1 MRSRTSL
8 VVATALAVTVSAT
21 AALAQG
27 AKPSGASTPQE
38 AVATLQNATASGDML
53 QALPVISQAGLK
65 QIANEG
71 VTGLLMVLAFSDPDD
86 AMPGGPKPS
95 ASELAAKRKSYAQA
109 KNLAVQTIKPY
120 GLDPLIGKPVM
131 ADATQS
137 TLNTALDKADNAALI
152 TSLYGSLVKIGPL
165 LGMKEKPTPSPL
177 IKTATVSDYK
187 IAGDKAT
194 AKNGA
199 ETLNFVRVGGRWY
212 IEPPSEGGPGA
223 GGPAPSA
230 SSSSSAPAGGQAA
243 APRATAS
250 GKEPEIVVGGLQIAR
265 VTVPDNDLSAKPF
278 HADNGTTLVL
288 WVKLPA
294 GQGLIEIDD
303 DESVLEDVGDDKGS
317 SLGGKYG
324 SFPEEFKDGSGGT
337 IEIRSSGFPA
347 AGATAVTAAGSL
359 AMTISTGTRK
369 TRVPKIS
376 LANNAKFTLAKTPI
390 VVDEVK
396 LEDGEHAFMLNL
408 PRSLMNEIK
417 NVAFL
422 DAKGEPL
429 EGRRT
434 SSGYMNDAAQM
445 GFTVKTA
452 AKVVSMEFEMWQGL
466 KTVKVPFKVKAGL
479 GF

>member
-8 VVATALAVTVSAT
+8 VVAATLVVAVSA
-21 AALAQG
+21 ASALAQG
-27 AKPSGASTPQE
+27 AKPSGAATPQD
-38 AVATLQNATASGDML
+38 AVAVLQKAQASGDML
-53 QALPVISQAGLK
+53 KALPVVSPAGLK

-109 KNLAVQTIKPY
+109 KSLAVQTIKPY
-120 GLDPLIGKPVM
+120 GLDTLIGKPVL
-131 ADATQS
+131 ADDTQS
-137 TLNTALDKADNAALI
+137 KLNTALDTADNAALI
-152 TSLYGSLVKIGPL
+152 SSLYGSLVKIGPL
-165 LGMKEKPTPSPL
+165 LGMKETPAPTPL
-177 IKTATVSDYK
+177 IKTATVSDYR
-187 IAGDKAT
+187 INGDKAT
-194 AKNGA
+194 ARYGA
-199 ETLNFVRVGGRWY
+199 ETVNFVRVDGRWY
-212 IEPPSEGGPGA
+212 IEAPSASGPSGD
-223 GGPAPSA
+223 GPAPSG
-230 SSSSSAPAGGQAA
+230 SSSSAAPAGGQAA
-243 APRATAS
+243 APRSTAA
-250 GKEPEIVVGGLQIAR
+250 GKDPEVVVGGLQIAR
-265 VTVPDNDLSAKPF
+265 VTVPDNDFSAKPF
-278 HADNGTTLVL
+278 HADNGTSLVL

-324 SFPEEFKDGSGGT
+324 SFPEEFKDGTGGI
-337 IEIRSSGFPA
+337 IEIKSSGFPA

-376 LANNAKFTLAKTPI
+376 LANNARFTLGKTPV

-396 LEDGEHAFMLNL
+396 PEEGEQAFTLKL
-408 PRSLMNEIK
+408 PRSLMAEIK
-417 NVAFL
+417 NVVFL
-422 DAKGEPL
+422 DAKGQPL

-434 SSGYMNDAAQM
+434 SSGYMNDAAEV
-445 GFTVKTA
+445 GFAVKTV
-452 AKVVSMEFEMWQGL
+452 AKVVTMEFEMWQGL